1 MSHAAQSR
9 LTLAGIAAGVV
20 LSTYGGAAQPAADL
34 PNPYTRVAEFLKMP
48 ADRAM
53 GATSGIDIDR
63 DGRSVWVFDRCGA
76 NTCAGS
82 TLAPIMKFDPNGT
95 LVRSFG
101 EGRFI
106 FPHSIYADSDGNLW
120 VTDGQGPDGK
130 NPARDGK
137 GHQAFK
143 FSPEGTLLMTLGT
156 AGVAGE
162 TPTTFNA
169 PSAVVV
175 APSGDIFVADGH
187 SATTNNR
194 IVRFSRD
201 GTFIKAWGK
210 QGSAPG
216 EFSPPHG
223 IAMDSRGRIFVADR
237 GNNRIQ
243 IFDQEGVFIEEWKQF
258 GRPSGIF
265 IDGNDVLYVADSQSN
280 PKNNPGFRMG
290 TYIGSARDGKV
301 TAFIPDV
308 NPKGSGEEG
317 ITADAAGNIFGAQI
331 GPSSTVVKYAKQ

>member
-1 MSHAAQSR
+1 MFHAAQSR
-9 LTLAGIAAGVV
+9 LMLAGLAAAMA
-20 LSTYGGAAQPAADL
+20 LSVQGTTAQPTGL
-34 PNPYTRVAEFLKMP
+34 PNPYTRVGTFLKMP
-48 ADRAM
+48 AGRTM

-82 TLAPIMKFDPNGT
+82 TLAPIMKFDPDGN

-101 EGRFI
+101 EGMFI
-106 FPHSIYADSDGNLW
+106 FPHSIYTDRDGNLW

-143 FSPEGTLLMTLGT
+143 FSPEGKLLMTLGT
-156 AGVAGE
+156 AGVAAE

-175 APSGDIFVADGH
+175 ASNGDIFVADGH

-194 IVRFSRD
+194 IVKFSRD
-201 GTFIKAWGK
+201 GKFIKAWGK
-210 QGSAPG
+210 QGAAPG

-237 GNNRIQ
+237 GNNRVQ
-243 IFDQEGVFIEEWKQF
+243 IFDQEGVFLEEWRQF

-265 IDGNDVLYVADSQSN
+265 IDRNDMLYVADSQSN
-280 PKNNPGFRMG
+280 AKNNPGFGMG
-290 TYIGSARDGKV
+290 TYIGSAKDGKV
-301 TAFIPDV
+301 TAFIPDS
-308 NPKGSGEEG
+308 NPEGSGEEG
-317 ITADAAGNIFGAQI
+317 ITADAAGNLFGAQI
-331 GPSSTVVKYAKQ
+331 APSSTVVKYAKK

>member
-9 LTLAGIAAGVV
+9 LTLAGIAAAMALTVQGV
-20 LSTYGGAAQPAADL
+20 AAQPAADL
-34 PNPYTRVAEFLKMP
+34 PNPYARVENFLNLP
-48 ADRAM
+48 AGRPM

-82 TLAPIMKFDPNGT
+82 TLAPIMKFDANGA

-101 EGRFI
+101 EGMFI
-106 FPHSIYADSDGNLW
+106 FPHSIYSDPDGNIW

-130 NPARDGK
+130 DPNRNGK
-137 GHQAFK
+137 GHQVFK
-143 FSPEGTLLMTLGT
+143 FSPEGKLLMTLGT

-187 SATTNNR
+187 GATTNNR
-194 IVRFSRD
+194 IVKFSRD
-201 GTFIKAWGK
+201 GTFIKAWGRN
-210 QGSAPG
+210 GSAPG
-216 EFSPPHG
+216 EFNPPHG

-237 GNNRIQ
+237 SNNRIQ
-243 IFDQEGVFIEEWKQF
+243 IFDQEGVFLEEWKQF

-265 IDGNDVLYVADSQSN
+265 IDANDMLYVADSQSN
-280 PKNNPGFRMG
+280 AKNNPGGRMG
-290 TYIGSARDGKV
+290 TYIGSVKDGTV
-301 TAFIPDV
+301 TAFIPDA
-308 NPKGSGEEG
+308 NPEGSGEEG
-317 ITADAAGNIFGAQI
+317 ITVDAMGNIYGAQTS
-331 GPSSTVVKYAKQ
+331 GRAVMKYVNR